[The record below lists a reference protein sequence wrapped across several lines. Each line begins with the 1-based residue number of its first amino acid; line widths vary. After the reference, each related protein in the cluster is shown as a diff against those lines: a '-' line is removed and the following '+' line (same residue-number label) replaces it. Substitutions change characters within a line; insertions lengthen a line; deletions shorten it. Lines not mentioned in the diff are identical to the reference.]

1 MSNDMKCQ
9 HEWEYF
15 DEHDFPNGY
24 EYEQVNIPH
33 KRCKKCGREYELFD
47 GYGEYAKR
55 WRKVEYWS
63 PELHKLEQELIRT
76 RKELEQS
83 ETCCTEWEKQALD
96 YKAENIALSGELE
109 RTRKTLEIAVDAL
122 KSAKKRLELINNSKF
137 ANLNNVL
144 QIQSQCE
151 ILKMEESLEQIT
163 ALEQKD
169 VK

>member
-1 MSNDMKCQ
+1 MSNMKCQ

-15 DEHDFPNGY
+15 DDHDFPNGY

-63 PELHKLEQELIRT
+63 PELHKLE
-76 RKELEQS
+76 KELADTKKKLDVCE
-83 ETCCTEWEKQALD
+83 ECCREWETDYHLEFEKSTRLENRLKDTKKKLD
-96 YKAENIALSGELE
+96 
-109 RTRKTLEIAVDAL
+109 IAVDAL
-122 KSAKKRLELINNSKF
+122 KWIAYDENDEQDGLEEF
-137 ANLNNVL
+137 A
-144 QIQSQCE
+144 ISQMVE
-151 ILKMEESLEQIT
+151 KADKAIEQIT
-163 ALEQKD
+163 AHEQKD

>member
-1 MSNDMKCQ
+1 MSEMKCQ

-63 PELHKLEQELIRT
+63 PEIHKLEQELIRT
-76 RKELEQS
+76 K
-83 ETCCTEWEKQALD
+83 KQ
-96 YKAENIALSGELE
+96 
-109 RTRKTLEIAVDAL
+109 LEIALNCLDYICKYIDCDYICGDVV
-122 KSAKKRLELINNSKF
+122 KAKAKET
-137 ANLNNVL
+137 
-144 QIQSQCE
+144 
-151 ILKMEESLEQIT
+151 LEQIT

-169 VK
+169 

>member
-1 MSNDMKCQ
+1 MSDMKCQ

-33 KRCKKCGREYELFD
+33 KRCKKCSREYELFD

-55 WRKVEYWS
+55 WRKVEPWL

-76 RKELEQS
+76 RK
-83 ETCCTEWEKQALD
+83 ALD
-96 YKAENIALSGELE
+96 V
-109 RTRKTLEIAVDAL
+109 AVDAL
-122 KSAKKRLELINNSKF
+122 KLFDSGQYTPQPDAYGLKTDASRLARK
-137 ANLNNVL
+137 A
-144 QIQSQCE
+144 
-151 ILKMEESLEQIT
+151 LEQIT

-169 VK
+169 R

>member
-1 MSNDMKCQ
+1 MIELKCQ

-63 PELHKLEQELIRT
+63 PELHKLE
-76 RKELEQS
+76 K
-83 ETCCTEWEKQALD
+83 
-96 YKAENIALSGELE
+96 ELE
-109 RTRKTLEIAVDAL
+109 RTKKKLDRAIWWLNEIVENHRFTPISTAEIAL
-122 KSAKKRLELINNSKF
+122 KELNKKE
-137 ANLNNVL
+137 
-144 QIQSQCE
+144 
-151 ILKMEESLEQIT
+151 
-163 ALEQKD
+163 
-169 VK
+169 